1 MRERGGRRCVERE
14 RGEREEKREEQEKE
28 KKKERETR
36 RGGRR
41 AERNYYCPT
50 GFFSAH
56 RRLVSAP
63 LLFLLHLRTQGAN
76 VPALQFRAK
85 IANGTPREKER
96 RRRVCL
102 VEEKKG
108 SLCAPSKQAA
118 RTVHQSRKTV
128 RRSRRKMPSNCAF
141 LRINLRNLSHCG
153 NSRERK
159 ETRRAGYRAREHA
172 RRKARIPKT
181 RASDR
186 ALRSKPLQRASLADL
201 APSLSRARAL
211 FRSLSRAMLTD
222 EIARQYE
229 TEKHLRA
236 ARPGGASGREASLE
250 FFFPLGKS

>member
-1 MRERGGRRCVERE
+1 MLRE
-14 RGEREEKREEQEKE
+14 RGEKEKRRERS
-28 KKKERETR
+28 KKKKKRKKGGKLGGGGDEPSETTT
-36 RGGRR
+36 
-41 AERNYYCPT
+41 AQQVFFPPIVDLCPRPCSS
-50 GFFSAH
+50 FSI
-56 RRLVSAP
+56 SARKEQTFQHCN
-63 LLFLLHLRTQGAN
+63 LGQRSRT
-76 VPALQFRAK
+76 
-85 IANGTPREKER
+85 ER
-96 RRRVCL
+96 RERKRDGGACASWRK
-102 VEEKKG
+102 KKG

-141 LRINLRNLSHCG
+141 LRINLRSLSHCG

-211 FRSLSRAMLTD
+211 FRSLSRVMLTD